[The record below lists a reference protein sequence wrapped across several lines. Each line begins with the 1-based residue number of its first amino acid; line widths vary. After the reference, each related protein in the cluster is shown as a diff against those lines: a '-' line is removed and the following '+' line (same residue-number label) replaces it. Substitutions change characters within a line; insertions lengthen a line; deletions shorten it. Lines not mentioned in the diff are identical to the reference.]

1 MSEKKMKGR
10 TAMKVRTRFIKS
22 VIETAR
28 KNERTAMPWAR
39 GAHRRTHLAKRHALA
54 PRAA

>member
-1 MSEKKMKGR
+1 
-10 TAMKVRTRFIKS
+10 MKVRTRFIKS